1 MMASRGKKVAFLL
14 RVEEDVLDTLRD
26 LAKVREVSLSQLL
39 RDILGGYV
47 DKSTAPPSNQP
58 VPMIRREKKW
68 WN

>member
-1 MMASRGKKVAFLL
+1 MASRGKKVAFLL

-47 DKSTAPPSNQP
+47 DKSTTTLSNQP
-58 VPMIRREKKW
+58 VTMIRRENKW